1 MLRLFQGSFI
11 FGEASLHFIRVTT
24 STQRLLFRSSYS
36 FRAAGFFKELH
47 FQNSHLFAAVIFPEQ
62 LFFQSKPSTEQQP
75 RENRKFFRAV
85 IFRNSYLFDGGVVQN
100 KEIYRTATFSK
111 QVLLHSMNI
120 LGKAAFWKKLIF
132 QKSNIPY
139 YPIFMESYIFR
150 AATFQKSY
158 FFTTYL
164 FRTVTNSQLRFL
176 PTATF
181 SIYRLVNKWAQY
193 QLDTVK
199 VWEFSLV

>member
-11 FGEASLHFIRVTT
+11 FGEASSHFIRVTT
-24 STQRLLFRSSYS
+24 STQRLLFRSSYF
-36 FRAAGFFKELH
+36 FRAAGFFKDLH
-47 FQNSHLFAAVIFPEQ
+47 FQNSHLFAEFIFSEQ
-62 LFFQSKPSTEQQP
+62 FFFQSKPSTEQQP

-85 IFRNSYLFDGGVVQN
+85 IFRNSYLFGGGVVQN
-100 KEIYRTATFSK
+100 KEIYRRATFWK
-111 QVLLHSMNI
+111 QVLLHSINI
-120 LGKAAFWKKLIF
+120 LGEAAFWKKLIF

-139 YPIFMESYIFR
+139 
-150 AATFQKSY
+150 Y

-176 PTATF
+176 STATF
-181 SIYRLVNKWAQY
+181 SIYRLVIKWAQY

-199 VWEFSLV
+199 MWEFFLV